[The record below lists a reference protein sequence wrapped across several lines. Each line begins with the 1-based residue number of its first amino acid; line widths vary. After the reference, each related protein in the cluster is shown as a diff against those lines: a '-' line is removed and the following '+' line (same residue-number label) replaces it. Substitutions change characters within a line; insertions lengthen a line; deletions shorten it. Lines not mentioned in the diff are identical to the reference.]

1 MLLLITMLP
10 KFFLASTA
18 LVFLTILG
26 NSLTIARSD
35 TLDGDRVNN
44 HKIIEVPTIIQHKY

>member
-1 MLLLITMLP
+1 M
-10 KFFLASTA
+10 ASTA

-44 HKIIEVPTIIQHKY
+44 HKIIEITPAQPVPSLELHVQHAMN